1 LALEKRQEGPVL
13 NAEDHKTLCDMVA
26 NDGRIRVISTA
37 GKKNAKQLIEL
48 GYARIVPI
56 DVMSLAIEITE
67 RGRVAKVL
75 ADFGIWSPDFCAIE
89 PQPSEIDDQ
98 WVIKVSTV
106 SRSPVLIDVTNAI
119 ELVTRLTEVGGIHI
133 ARQFQTEI
141 ERTRRY
147 MTGLLCAE
155 IR

>member
-1 LALEKRQEGPVL
+1 ML

-26 NDGRIRVISTA
+26 NDGRIRMISAA
-37 GKKNAKQLIEL
+37 GKKSAKQLIEL

-67 RGRVAKVL
+67 KGRVAKVL
-75 ADFGIWSPDFCAIE
+75 PDFGIWSPDFCAIE

-106 SRSPVLIDVTNAI
+106 SRSPVLIDVANAI
-119 ELVTRLTEVGGIHI
+119 
-133 ARQFQTEI
+133 
-141 ERTRRY
+141 
-147 MTGLLCAE
+147 
-155 IR
+155 